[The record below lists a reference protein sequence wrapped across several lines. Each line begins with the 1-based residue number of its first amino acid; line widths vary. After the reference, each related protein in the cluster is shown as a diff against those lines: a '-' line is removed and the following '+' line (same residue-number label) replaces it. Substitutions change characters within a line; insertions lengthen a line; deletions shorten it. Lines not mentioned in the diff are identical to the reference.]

1 MRHEVITLLKKA
13 VKKTKRRKGILI
25 TLAMQELLKDQNKY
39 QREVGRIENQAR
51 FDEEAGLPIPKK
63 RVKVRFLEGE
73 YLYFQDAKRVFLRS
87 ISHLI
92 AVTIFTYKGAAST
105 INVEAS
111 SGSTPLGTALRNE
124 ENIDEDQHRAMIDM
138 MKKAGAQAE

>member
-1 MRHEVITLLKKA
+1 
-13 VKKTKRRKGILI
+13 
-25 TLAMQELLKDQNKY
+25 
-39 QREVGRIENQAR
+39 
-51 FDEEAGLPIPKK
+51 
-63 RVKVRFLEGE
+63 LERE